1 MRLLIDM
8 NLTPLWVPF
17 FAEQGFESIHWSSIG
32 EPSAPDTHIMDYA
45 SANGMIVFTHDL
57 EFGALPA
64 IRHSSHP
71 SVIQVRTQDVLPA
84 AIGNIVLRAMIASR
98 SQLEN
103 GALVTVDPNRHR
115 IRLLPI

>member
-1 MRLLIDM
+1 
-8 NLTPLWVPF
+8 
-17 FAEQGFESIHWSSIG
+17 
-32 EPSAPDTHIMDYA
+32 MDYA

-71 SVIQVRTQDVLPA
+71 SVIQVRTQDVFPA
-84 AIGNIVLRAMIASR
+84 AIGNIVSRAMNASR